1 MSKLFSTFIFIAKQT
16 HKSSDTKNTNTILV
30 ENVPPTADEDLLE
43 VFFESTKK
51 YGGGPVTEVRII
63 RDRNIAYVKFCEASA
78 VETVMKKK
86 PIMLGTTKLAV
97 KPFKHLLPEN
107 ETITRVDVMGL
118 LVSKDFTEGLL
129 EKYSGPPPVPTYGP
143 ELAALMKVG
152 TRVVRGK
159 DWKWG
164 DQDGGGK
171 GHVIE
176 NIPGLLTCFIRVKWD
191 NGVEG
196 DYIMG
201 AQNCYDLQI
210 VPKI

>member
-86 PIMLGTTKLAV
+86 PIMLGTTELAV

-107 ETITRVDVMGL
+107 ETITRVDVVGL

-129 EKYSGPPPVPTYGP
+129 EEYTYPPPVPTYGP
-143 ELAALMKVG
+143 ELAALMKPG

-159 DWKWG
+159 DWIWE

-171 GHVIE
+171 GQVIE
-176 NIPGLLTCFIRVKWD
+176 NKLTTDIGWIPVKWED
-191 NGVEG
+191 GSE
-196 DYIMG
+196 DHLFFPEYFM
-201 AQNCYDLQI
+201 
-210 VPKI
+210 KMK

>member
-1 MSKLFSTFIFIAKQT
+1 M
-16 HKSSDTKNTNTILV
+16 
-30 ENVPPTADEDLLE
+30 ENLPPTADEDLLE
-43 VFFESTKK
+43 MFFESTKK
-51 YGGGPVTEVRII
+51 YGGGPVTKVRII

-86 PIMLGTTKLAV
+86 PIMLGTTELAV
-97 KPFKHLLPEN
+97 NPYKNLLPAN

-159 DWKWG
+159 DWKWR

-171 GHVIE
+171 GQVIK
-176 NIPGLLTCFIRVKWD
+176 NRPGTSKGWICVRWD
-191 NGVEG
+191 SGNE
-196 DYIMG
+196 DQYRMG
-201 AQNCYDLQI
+201 AENCYDLQI
-210 VPKI
+210 APKV